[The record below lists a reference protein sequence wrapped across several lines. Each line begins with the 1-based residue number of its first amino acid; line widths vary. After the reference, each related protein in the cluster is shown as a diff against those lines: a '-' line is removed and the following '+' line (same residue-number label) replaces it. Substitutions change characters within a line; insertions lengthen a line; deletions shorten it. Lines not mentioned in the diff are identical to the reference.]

1 MNIMIKDLVTLND
14 LRQNM
19 QTYIEKIAKGSSF
32 TVYRRSK
39 PIFRISPI
47 EEDTAWETVIDFTKI
62 KKGGVDIEDLLSR
75 L

>member
-1 MNIMIKDLVTLND
+1 MIKDLVTLND

-19 QTYIEKIAKGSSF
+19 QSYIEKIAKGSSF

-39 PIFRISPI
+39 PIFRISPVV
-47 EEDTAWETVIDFTKI
+47 EEDAEWETVIDFTKI
-62 KKGGVDIEDLLSR
+62 QKGGVDIEDLLSR

>member
-1 MNIMIKDLVTLND
+1 MLKELVTLND

-19 QTYIEKIAKGSSF
+19 QSYIEKIAKGASF

-47 EEDTAWETVIDFTKI
+47 EDEEEWETIIDFTKL
-62 KKGGVDIEDLLSR
+62 KKGGIEIEELLSR